1 MHPLTRR
8 QIISGMAGGAL
19 AVRYASA
26 GARQSVLPGQ
36 SIPLLKYAGP
46 DSGVPNPFQ
55 VSPAGPGGPILV
67 SLIYD
72 TLTWKDDTGIIPWLA
87 SEWSISGDGLTY
99 TFQIV
104 SGVTWQDGMPLTAD
118 DVAFSFGYYAS
129 HPYAWMRSDVVASA
143 TASGNTV
150 RIALKRPYAAF
161 IEDISGIVPIIPRHV
176 WESVA
181 DPLTYTGSDRT
192 MGSGPYE
199 LAEYN
204 ETEGAYRLTANDAYW
219 RGAPKIAEF
228 RQLTV
233 PAEALI
239 EATRQ
244 GAVDLAS
251 NPDASVR
258 DLLADDTRLA
268 IHESAPLSIVRLAIN
283 TARAPLDRK
292 EVRQAIASA
301 LDRELIAESIT
312 RGTPIVGSAG
322 VVPPE
327 TPWFNANLSQYT
339 YDPDRAR
346 ALLGGEQLSID
357 LVADAR
363 ARDPDLMVPMLE
375 AVGITL
381 NVQRVD
387 SPTRIQLLRDGDY
400 QLGLLTHIGV
410 GGDPDYLRRWY
421 NGEETNAFAQGS
433 IFNNEEYTRLG
444 NAQAISLDANERKD
458 LVFRMQEILAEELP
472 TIVLYHR
479 RFYWIH
485 DPDRFTPIETWGG
498 LMNGIPFPHNK
509 LALLAS

>member
-1 MHPLTRR
+1 MQPVTRR
-8 QIISGMAGGAL
+8 RIVAGIAGGAL
-19 AVRYASA
+19 ALRFAKA
-26 GARQSVLPGQ
+26 DARDSWQSVE
-36 SIPLLKYAGP
+36 LLQYAGP

-87 SEWSISGDGLTY
+87 SEWTISGDGLTY
-99 TFQIV
+99 TFQIMPKV
-104 SGVTWQDGMPLTAD
+104 AWQDGTPLTAD
-118 DVAFSFGYYAS
+118 DVAFSYAYYAS
-129 HPYAWMRSDVVASA
+129 HPYVWMPSDMVDSA
-143 TASGNTV
+143 IAEGDTV
-150 RIALKRPYAAF
+150 RITLKRPYAAF

-176 WESVA
+176 WQAVD
-181 DPLTYTGSDRT
+181 DPITYTGSART
-192 MGSGPYE
+192 VGSGPYV

-219 RGAPKIAEF
+219 RGTPTVAEF

-244 GAVDLAS
+244 GAVDLAYS
-251 NPDASVR
+251 PDASVR
-258 DLLADDTRLA
+258 DVLADETRLA
-268 IHESAPLSIVRLAIN
+268 IHESAPLSIARLAVN
-283 TARAPLDRK
+283 TSQAPLDRT
-292 EVRQAIASA
+292 EVCQAIAFA
-301 LDRELIAESIT
+301 LDRQRLAESIT
-312 RGTPIVGSAG
+312 RGPAIVGSAG

-327 TPWFNANLSQYT
+327 TPWFNPDLTQYA

-346 ALLGGEQLSID
+346 ELLGGERLTID

-363 ARDPDLMVPMLE
+363 ARDPELMVPMLE
-375 AVGITL
+375 AVGIAL

-421 NGEETNAFAQGS
+421 AGEETNAYAQGS

-444 NAQAISLDANERKD
+444 DAQAQALDVHARKE
-458 LVFRMQEILAEELP
+458 LIFRMQEILAEELP
-472 TIVLYHR
+472 SIVLYHR
-479 RFYWIH
+479 RFYWIY
-485 DPDRFTPIETWGG
+485 DPGRFAPIATWGG
-498 LMNGIPFPHNK
+498 LMNGIPFPLNK
-509 LALLAS
+509 LALIAT